1 MNKHLLLIGLSSII
15 LSCSDKKEA
24 NTEETSP
31 NKEEEDQ
38 MGRQAVIPELK
49 MKDGTPIAGKLPF
62 NITTH
67 GDNRNDD
74 YFWMRLSDEQKEA
87 ETPDEQTQRVLDYLN
102 AENAYKDSVMNPT
115 KALQTSLF
123 QEIKGK
129 LKEDDAS
136 FPYLDNGYYH
146 YERFEKGKEYEII
159 CRIKDTKYDFV
170 FSGEV
175 KKADEEI
182 ILDVNELAEG
192 HDYYDVASAEL
203 SPNNHI
209 LAYAYDDVSRRQYN
223 IVFKTLSGDKSY
235 NETIENTSGDL
246 VWANDNQTVF
256 YVTKDPTTLREN
268 KVWRHKLGTEQA
280 DDVLIFEE
288 TDETFYCEISKSKSE
303 EFIFIDSYSTV
314 STEHRFVSANEPE
327 GDFKVI
333 QERERDLLYAV
344 SHLTTGE
351 FYVLTNEGD
360 AQNFKLMKTAVDNPS
375 KNNWT
380 EVLAHRPET
389 RLVEMEVFKNFLV
402 LHERENGLNK
412 LRILSHDLSTDKQ
425 IAFAEETYSASIS
438 VNMEYDSETLRYS
451 YSSLKVPHTL
461 YDYNLTNGGQKLLK
475 RKEVVGGYNPDDY
488 ETERIWANAKDGT
501 KIPVSLVYKKGLK
514 KDGSNPTLLYGYGSY
529 GVTIP
534 DKFSIP
540 RLSLIDRGFIYA
552 IAHIRGS
559 EYLGR
564 QWYEDGKKLKK
575 MNSFTDFI
583 AASDFLIENEYT
595 NPDKL
600 FAMGGSAGGLLM
612 GAVINLKPQNFKGV
626 IAAVPFVDVVSTML
640 DESIPLTTGE
650 FDEWGNPKDKEYY
663 DYMLSYSPYDQVKA
677 QDYPNLLITTGYWDS
692 QVQYWEPA
700 KWLAKLR
707 DLKTDDNILIM
718 DCNMSTGHG
727 GASGR
732 YEAYKETAMEYAFLI
747 NLLK

>member
-1 MNKHLLLIGLSSII
+1 MNKHLLLIGISALV
-15 LSCSDKKEA
+15 LSCSDKKEEA
-24 NTEETSP
+24 KKETSK
-31 NKEEEDQ
+31 KEEEK
-38 MGRQAVIPELK
+38 MGSDKTIPEQTT
-49 MKDGTPIAGKLPF
+49 KDGKPMAGKVPF
-62 NITTH
+62 EITTH
-67 GDNRNDD
+67 GHTRVDD
-74 YFWMRLSDEQKEA
+74 YFWMRLSDDQKEA
-87 ETPDEQTQRVLDYLN
+87 ETPDAQTQRVLDYLN
-102 AENAYKDSVMNPT
+102 AENAYKDSVMGST
-115 KALQTSLF
+115 KELQATIF
-123 QEIKGK
+123 DEIKGRI
-129 LKEDDAS
+129 KEDDS
-136 FPYLDNGYYH
+136 SLPFVDNGYEH

-159 CRIKDTKYDFV
+159 CR
-170 FSGEV
+170 
-175 KKADEEI
+175 KKHYERGVPLHLSDDPQEEI
-182 ILDVNELAEG
+182 VLDVNELAKG
-192 HDYYDVASAEL
+192 HDYYDVADTEY
-203 SPNNHI
+203 SPDNSL
-209 LAYAYDDVSRRQYN
+209 LAYSYDDVSRRQYS
-223 IVFKTLSGDKSY
+223 IVFKTISGDQSY
-235 NETIENTSGDL
+235 DETIKNTGGDI
-246 VWANDNQTVF
+246 VWANDNQTIF

-268 KVWRHKLGTEQA
+268 KVWRHKLGTSQEE
-280 DDVLIFEE
+280 DVLVYEE

-314 STEHRFVSANEPE
+314 STEHRFISANEPE
-327 GDFKVI
+327 NEFKVI
-333 QERERDLLYAV
+333 QERQRDLLYSV
-344 SHLTTGE
+344 THLKSGE
-351 FYVLTNEGD
+351 FYVLTNDGN
-360 AQNFKLMKTAVDNPS
+360 AQNFKLMKTSVDATS
-375 KNNWT
+375 KDNWE

-389 RLVEMEVFKNFLV
+389 RLVDMEIFADFLV

-425 IAFAEETYSASIS
+425 IAFDEETYAAGIS
-438 VNMEYDSETLRYS
+438 VNMEYDSQTLRYA
-451 YSSLKVPHTL
+451 YSSLKVPSTT
-461 YDYNLTNGGQKLLK
+461 YDYDMKTGKQTLLK
-475 RKEVVGGYNPDDY
+475 RKEIVGGHNPENY
-488 ETERIWANAKDGT
+488 ETERVWATAADGT

-534 DKFSIP
+534 DRFSSP

-559 EYLGR
+559 EYMGR

-612 GAVINLKPQNFKGV
+612 GAVVNLKPQNFKGV

-677 QDYPNLLITTGYWDS
+677 QAYPNMLITTGYWDS

-707 DLKTDDNILIM
+707 DVKTDDNILIM

-747 NLLK
+747 HLLEK